1 MRCDQF
7 YDGSVSRRKASQQPA
22 CHPLPSPGVSW
33 RPAPGLTS
41 LPPGRAWLERRGL
54 APEKPPAGYPWVRIT
69 CCNQEPGA
77 TRCGFLERSW
87 ELYSFLWV
95 QTRDV
100 SCFKCFLVWEK
111 LRHLICSGQR
121 GTCSGRREDLGSRP
135 CRPNFFSLSEASDR
149 RHSGRHLGRLWD
161 GDALRAAQCAA
172 PRGSSSAGGASGDT
186 GQQRRG
192 GKVSGRGAGWE
203 ATCRLTGRQKA
214 PAGPG
219 APGEETC
226 T

>member
-7 YDGSVSRRKASQQPA
+7 CDGSVSRRKASQQPV

-41 LPPGRAWLERRGL
+41 LSPGRALLERRGL

-77 TRCGFLERSW
+77 TRRGFLERSW
-87 ELYSFLWV
+87 EPYSFLWV

-100 SCFKCFLVWEK
+100 SCFKCSLVQK

-121 GTCSGRREDLGSRP
+121 GTCSGRREDLGNRP
-135 CRPNFFSLSEASDR
+135 CPPTFSLCR
-149 RHSGRHLGRLWD
+149 RLLIAGTLDAIWGGSGTGTRSGRLNVLLL
-161 GDALRAAQCAA
+161 AEAVQ
-172 PRGSSSAGGASGDT
+172 RGERQGTPA
-186 GQQRRG
+186 
-192 GKVSGRGAGWE
+192 GRGEAG
-203 ATCRLTGRQKA
+203 R
-214 PAGPG
+214 
-219 APGEETC
+219 
-226 T
+226 